1 MTDTSN
7 LGLPCIEGSQAQKH
21 VTHND
26 ALRILDALVQ
36 LAVLDRDLTAP
47 PSAPAEGDR
56 YVVGAGAT
64 GTWAGHDDAI
74 AAWQD
79 GGWHFSVPR
88 TGWLAYVAD
97 EGILVV
103 WTGSAWVDVFSAL
116 TVLQNLT
123 RLGIGTTA
131 DGANPLSAKLNN
143 ALFAARTEAEGGD
156 GNLYYKLSK
165 ESVAKTLSLLFQDN
179 WSGRA
184 EIGLTGDDDLHVKV
198 SADGSHWIE
207 ALVADR
213 TSGLL
218 KVQGL
223 SHAASNAHAACM
235 VFTPGGDGT
244 VSIWRVDASSG
255 QNPRTA
261 SLAGVA
267 GDTITLTAVVA
278 ATFFYQS
285 FMAGVSYIRIWN
297 TSKVPAQS
305 AWVKAQPAA
314 DVLQVLRAA
323 DVATWSAG
331 ETVQVGDPTDITPN
345 RVMAL
350 DISPM
355 MQNLFGA
362 VFRQSGIMVKGG
374 ITSSTA
380 LDNVGLS
387 GSGASGSFVTAAQAF
402 VANGF
407 NASVGVAVIP
417 CTQPSPVSNSNLVF
431 VREIITS
438 TAANRLVSAM
448 AVYV

>member
-26 ALRILDALVQ
+26 ALRLLDTLVQ
-36 LAVLDRDLTAP
+36 LAVIDRDLTAP
-47 PSAPAEGDR
+47 PSAPTEGER
-56 YVVGAGAT
+56 YIVSAGAT
-64 GTWAGHDDAI
+64 GPWTGHDDAI

-79 GGWHFSVPR
+79 GGWQFSMPR
-88 TGWLAYVAD
+88 TGWLSYVID
-97 EGILVV
+97 ESVLVV
-103 WTGSAWVDVFSAL
+103 WNGSAWVDVFAAIC
-116 TVLQNLT
+116 TLQNLT
-123 RLGIGTTA
+123 RLGVGTTA
-131 DGANPLSAKLNN
+131 DSTNPLSAKLNN
-143 ALFAARTEAEGGD
+143 ALFAARTGAEGGD
-156 GNLYYKLSK
+156 GNLRYKLSK
-165 ESVAKTLSLLFQDN
+165 ESAAKTLSLLFQDN

-198 SADGSHWIE
+198 SPDGSQWIE
-207 ALVADR
+207 ALVAER
-213 TSGLL
+213 ASGLI

-223 SHAASNAHAACM
+223 THAASNARAASM

-255 QNPRTA
+255 QNPRMAAIAGIA
-261 SLAGVA
+261 S
-267 GDTITLTAVVA
+267 DTITLTTPVA
-278 ATFFYQS
+278 NTFFFDTY
-285 FMAGVSYIRIWN
+285 MAGVSYIRIWN
-297 TSKVPAQS
+297 TSKALAQS
-305 AWVKAQPAA
+305 AWVKAQPAVDA
-314 DVLQVLRAA
+314 LQVLNA
-323 DVATWSAG
+323 DDLAGWSAG
-331 ETVQVGDPTDITPN
+331 EIVQVGDPTDVTPN

-374 ITSSTA
+374 ITSATA
-380 LDNVGLS
+380 LDSIGVS
-387 GSGASGSFVTAAQAF
+387 ATGASGSFVTAAQAF
-402 VANGF
+402 VVNGF

-417 CTQPSPVSNSNLVF
+417 CSQLSPVSNSNLVF